1 MTPYLVSS
9 DDSDT
14 EDQAA
19 VWFARWRSGQMTE
32 AEFEVIEAWF
42 NSEPGNRQ
50 AFDDI
55 AAMWE
60 DIEPVRRDPAVM
72 ALREKARRA
81 ARHGHAVRLTRQ
93 AAAVLMVVAVGF
105 AFARFAPD
113 LFGTASDRYATEVGQ
128 TSRMRLADGS
138 TVTLDTDS
146 ELRVWRRRSGD
157 RRLELVRGRA
167 FFDVAKDPSRPFVV
181 RTDQGSVTAVGT
193 AFDVRKETGG
203 LKVTLVEGK
212 VRIKPPVSVAKG
224 EQVEMTAGHQYV
236 GGADSWRVTRD
247 NTPFEV
253 SWVIGDL
260 VFNEEPL
267 AVIVEE
273 MNRYTQ
279 RKIVIGDPALGQQ
292 RLSAVLKVGETE
304 TFLSSVQMLGMATV
318 QAPRG
323 QDILLVAPK

>member
-1 MTPYLVSS
+1 MTLNLVRS
-9 DDSDT
+9 DGGDA
-14 EDQAA
+14 EHQAA

-32 AEFEVIEAWF
+32 ADLEAIEAWF

-55 AAMWE
+55 AVIWE
-60 DIEPVRRDPAVM
+60 DIEPARRDPAVM
-72 ALREKARRA
+72 ALREKARRVV
-81 ARHGHAVRLTRQ
+81 RHGHAARLMRQ
-93 AAAVLMVVAVGF
+93 AAAILMVVTVGF
-105 AFARFAPD
+105 AFAHFATD
-113 LFGTASDRYATEVGQ
+113 LFGAAPDRYATRVGQ
-128 TSRMRLADGS
+128 TSTMRLADGS
-138 TVTLDTDS
+138 RVTLDTDS
-146 ELRVWRRRSGD
+146 ELKVWMRRSGD
-157 RRLELVRGRA
+157 RRLELIRGRA

-193 AFDVRKETGG
+193 AFDVRKEPRG

-212 VRIKPPVSVAKG
+212 VRIKPPARIAKG

-236 GGADSWRVTRD
+236 GGAVSWQVTHD
-247 NTPFEV
+247 NAPFEV
-253 SWVIGDL
+253 SWVTGDL

-279 RKIVIGDPALGQQ
+279 RKIVIGDPAVGRQ
-292 RLSAVLKVGETE
+292 RLSAVLKIGETE
-304 TFLSSVQMLGMATV
+304 TFLSSVQMLGMAKV
-318 QAPRG
+318 QAPHG

>member
-1 MTPYLVSS
+1 MTLNLVRS
-9 DDSDT
+9 DDSDA
-14 EDQAA
+14 EHQAA

-32 AEFEVIEAWF
+32 AEFEAIEAWF

-55 AAMWE
+55 AAIWE

-72 ALREKARRA
+72 ALREKAKRA
-81 ARHGHAVRLTRQ
+81 ARHGHAMRLMRR
-93 AAAVLMVVAVGF
+93 AAAVLMVVGVGF
-105 AFARFAPD
+105 AFARVAPD
-113 LFGTASDRYATEVGQ
+113 LFGTAPDRYVTQVGQ
-128 TSRMRLADGS
+128 TSTMRLADGS
-138 TVTLDTDS
+138 KVTLDTNS
-146 ELRVWRRRSGD
+146 ELKVWRRRSGD

-181 RTDQGSVTAVGT
+181 RTDQGSVTALGT
-193 AFDVRKETGG
+193 AFDVRKEPKS

-224 EQVEMTAGHQYV
+224 EQVEMTAGHEYV
-236 GGADSWRVTRD
+236 GGEGSWRVTRD

-253 SWVIGDL
+253 SWVAGDL

-267 AVIVEE
+267 AVIVDE

-279 RKIVIGDPALGQQ
+279 RKIVIGDPAVGQQ
-292 RLSAVLKVGETE
+292 RLSAVLKIGETE
-304 TFLSSVQMLGMATV
+304 TFLSSVQMLGMAKV

-323 QDILLVAPK
+323 QDILLLAPK